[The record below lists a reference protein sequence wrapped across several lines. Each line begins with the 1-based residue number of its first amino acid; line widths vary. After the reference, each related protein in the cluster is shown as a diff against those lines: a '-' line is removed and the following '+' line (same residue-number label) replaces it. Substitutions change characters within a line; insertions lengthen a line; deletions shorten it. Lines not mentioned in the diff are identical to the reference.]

1 MHSQPQSGGEI
12 IEGEVIEAEARSRER
27 TRR

>member
-12 IEGEVIEAEARSRER
+12 IEGEVVEVEAISRER
-27 TRR
+27 IRR